1 MDRQTKQQSPLIK
14 NSLLPTYLPLT
25 TTLKKIKYIPST
37 QVVFFWITVVLKM
50 SSQSRITAF
59 VLFIFELKSNYNV
72 VWYFTFCRV
81 SKNPFVLAIE
91 IFNYYSL
98 QILLF

>member
-1 MDRQTKQQSPLIK
+1 MDRQTKQQSPQIK

-25 TTLKKIKYIPST
+25 TTLKKVKYIPST

-50 SSQSRITAF
+50 SSQSRMTAF

-72 VWYFTFCRV
+72 VWYLTFCRV